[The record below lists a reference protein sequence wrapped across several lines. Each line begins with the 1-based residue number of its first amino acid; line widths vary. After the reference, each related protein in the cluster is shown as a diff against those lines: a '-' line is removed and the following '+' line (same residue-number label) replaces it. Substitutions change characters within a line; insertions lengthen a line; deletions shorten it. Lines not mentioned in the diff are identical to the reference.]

1 VAGYPGLSDAGGN
14 TDVVTRK
21 VWAVFLSLIDDLR
34 PKDTRVEEGLMLTD
48 GSNALRAVVPDVP
61 FVRQQ
66 AARLEIATTETG
78 DPPPSTP
85 GTRRATATH
94 ASPPSRRR
102 HRTKRAAAATD
113 EGGAAT
119 QPPRKRRS
127 RHRRSAARNRG
138 EGDADATAAPSEGDA
153 PPPVD
158 EEMLEWGSPP
168 NERAEQEG
176 AGSDGDESGGD
187 DGAPNHLQDMLAELH
202 A

>member
-1 VAGYPGLSDAGGN
+1 LSDAGGN

-48 GSNALRAVVPDVP
+48 GSNAQRAVVPDVP
-61 FVRQQ
+61 LVRQQ

-78 DPPPSTP
+78 DPPPSP
-85 GTRRATATH
+85 PASRRTTATH
-94 ASPPSRRR
+94 ASPPTRRR
-102 HRTKRAAAATD
+102 NGTKRVGAATD
-113 EGGAAT
+113 EGGTST

-127 RHRRSAARNRG
+127 RHRRSAARNQG
-138 EGDADATAAPSEGDA
+138 ESDADSTAAPSEGDA

-158 EEMLEWGSPP
+158 EGMLEWGSPP
-168 NERAEQEG
+168 NEEAEQEG
-176 AGSDGDESGGD
+176 AGSDGDKNDGD
-187 DGAPNHLQDMLAELH
+187 DGAPSHLQEMLAELH